1 MIDYNKEKS
10 KQFYNEICTKIDGY
24 DFSSINV
31 INEGVK
37 WYFYKEVKKLC
48 DENSLVLDVGT
59 GGGERFLKLANYVYL
74 LVGIDISE
82 NMIKTA
88 KNNLRNKSIE
98 NAFFCEMDSDQV
110 KFPDGFFDI
119 ISCRLSYFNSL
130 EVARLLAKD
139 GIFITQQAGQ
149 DDKLNIKKFFG
160 RGYNSEIR
168 DNRSKKLLVNQLKE
182 AGFLEVKTLE
192 YNATEYYKTKKDL
205 LFILNNTPLLPDFG
219 KCKADL
225 HKLNKFVNKF
235 NTKKGIKTNLSRYMI
250 IAKK

>member
-1 MIDYNKEKS
+1 MIDYCKEKS
-10 KQFYNEICTKIDGY
+10 KQFYNEICTKIGGY
-24 DFSSINV
+24 DFRSINV
-31 INEGVK
+31 INQGVK

-48 DENSLVLDVGT
+48 DNNSLVLDIGT
-59 GGGERFLKLANYVYL
+59 GGGERVLKLANYVRL

-82 NMIKTA
+82 NMVKAA
-88 KNNLRNKSIE
+88 KDNLKSKSID
-98 NAFFCEMDSDQV
+98 NAFFCKMDSDRV

-130 EVARLLAKD
+130 EVVRLLAKN
-139 GIFITQQAGQ
+139 GIFISQQAGQ
-149 DDKLNIKKFFG
+149 DDKLNIKKFFK

-168 DNRSKKLLVNQLKE
+168 DNRPKELLINELKE
-182 AGFLEVKTLE
+182 VGFSQIKTLE

-219 KCKADL
+219 KCKEDFNI
-225 HKLNKFVNKF
+225 LNKFVKKF

-250 IAKK
+250 IAEK